1 MNTGIS
7 RRGFLGAATALGVA
21 GATTVGVAVQ
31 PAAAAPNRS
40 MPRHNQLPAPGTID
54 ATDPALLSAT
64 EAASL
69 LQNGTLHPRELLDA
83 CLTRSHEYDGG
94 IGSWIRIYPEVAYA
108 AAEKAAQRL
117 SSAGRASIGEAPPLV
132 CGLPIALKDT
142 FAVSGLPVTASS
154 RVLEGNIAAGD
165 STVWRRL
172 SEAGMVLMGHAHC
185 DEFAIGLATAQVGNP
200 WNPEYSS
207 GGSSGGSAAVLAA
220 RFSPL
225 ATGTDTGGSL
235 RLPASASGITSVKPT
250 FGRCS
255 TYGTIPLNWTR
266 DHTGP
271 MARSAADASLLLS
284 YMAGVDAHDPTTSVG
299 PPVPAQG
306 YPLAA
311 QGGTSPLAGRRFG
324 ISRKEIEKL
333 PGSLGTLFAEFTDTV
348 VALGGTLVDVTMPTY
363 PAALL
368 TGDMAEA
375 GNYHQQFSD
384 RIGLYNP
391 ARALFVGAAIASMAV
406 PVADYMV
413 LAHNRLRYQHDYNR
427 MLSEHN
433 LDAILVPGARVD
445 GSKRSEIAGI
455 SLFDG
460 VTADVSWAN
469 YTGAPVVT
477 TPAGRSKETGLPF
490 GVQLGGRV
498 WDEAG
503 LIQIALELQA
513 AQPFWQDA
521 PPLSRNARQIPT
533 SVVTQ
538 PGLGPDPTNTKNVGF
553 SFRFVPTSSDV
564 PINS

>member
-21 GATTVGVAVQ
+21 GATAVGAAVQ
-31 PAAAAPNRS
+31 PAAATPIRS
-40 MPRHNQLPAPGTID
+40 ASRHSQLPAPSTID

-69 LQNGTLHPRELLDA
+69 LQEGILHPRELLDA

-117 SSAGRASIGEAPPLV
+117 STAGRTSDGEAPPLV
-132 CGLPIALKDT
+132 CGLPIALKDM

-172 SEAGMVLMGHAHC
+172 SDAGMVLMGHAHC
-185 DEFAIGLATAQVGNP
+185 DEFAIGVATAQVGNP
-200 WNPEYSS
+200 WNAEYSP

-235 RLPASASGITSVKPT
+235 RLPASATGITSVKPT

-284 YMAGVDAHDPTTSVG
+284 YMAGVDVNDPTTSAG
-299 PPVPAQG
+299 PPVPADG

-311 QGGTSPLAGRRFG
+311 QGGQSPLAGRRFG
-324 ISRKEIEKL
+324 IPRKGVDKL
-333 PGSLGTLFAEFTDTV
+333 PASLGTLFAAFTDTV

-363 PAALL
+363 PTGLL

-375 GNYHQQFSD
+375 GHYHQQFSD
-384 RIGLYNP
+384 RIGLYKP
-391 ARALFVGAAIASMAV
+391 ERALFVGQALASMAV
-406 PVADYMV
+406 PVADYMT

-427 MLSEHN
+427 MLSEQN
-433 LDAILVPGARVD
+433 LDAILVPGASVD
-445 GSKRSEIAGI
+445 GSKRSEVAGI
-455 SLFDG
+455 ALFDG
-460 VTADVSWAN
+460 VTADVAWAN

-490 GVQLGGRV
+490 GVQLGGRM

-513 AQPFWQDA
+513 AQPFWQEA
-521 PPLSRNARQIPT
+521 PPLTQNARQIPT
-533 SVVTQ
+533 SVIAQ
-538 PGLGPDPTNTKNVGF
+538 PGPGPDPTNTQNVGF
-553 SFRFVPTSSDV
+553 SFRFVPTSS
-564 PINS
+564 